1 VKKTAFAL
9 IVLILA
15 LALPARAE
23 VALDMKLF
31 FYGPATGQGGGAIV
45 ATSLSLKSL
54 RMKPEEMQDAQVA
67 FTPEAILARLRQ
79 SFNNPG
85 LTLLTSGD
93 LLWRAEGPPSVV
105 QVVQVDGRDYALI
118 LTPRPLP
125 GVVNFKVGVVE
136 KGGAE
141 KIKNVLLDTE
151 IVLPDREVAMLGFRD
166 SRENSYFV
174 AFYVRARKDSLAKDA
189 LRLPPGERPKLIKDA
204 KPAYPTEAFEK
215 GIEGTVVLEAVIG
228 VDGRVKAVQT
238 LSSPAPVLAEAA
250 KIAVNQWAFAPYL
263 IKGKAKEVAFTVTL
277 SFRLDPEHKAKTA
290 GNALTRLEESQ
301 VPKTVKMVMPVYP
314 EEARKNK
321 IQGVV
326 KLETVIDESGKVRAL
341 RTLESPDQNL
351 TEAALAAV
359 KVWEYE
365 PFIQD
370 GKAKGAIFTVT
381 VTFVLK

>member
-1 VKKTAFAL
+1 
-9 IVLILA
+9 
-15 LALPARAE
+15 
-23 VALDMKLF
+23 
-31 FYGPATGQGGGAIV
+31 V

-54 RMKPEEMQDAQVA
+54 RMKPDEMQGAQVT
-67 FTPEAILARLRQ
+67 FTPEAILARLRA

-93 LLWRAEGPPSVV
+93 LLWRADGPPSVV

-118 LTPRPLP
+118 LTPRPVP
-125 GVVNFKVGVVE
+125 GTVNFKVGVVE

-141 KIKNVLLDTE
+141 KIKKVLLDTE

-189 LRLPPGERPKLIKDA
+189 LRLPPGERPRKIKDA
-204 KPAYPTEAFEK
+204 KPAYPAEAQEK

-228 VDGRVKAVQT
+228 ADGRVKAAQT

-250 KIAVNQWAFAPYL
+250 KAAVNGWIYEPYR
-263 IKGKAKEVAFTVTL
+263 IKGKAKEVAFTVTM
-277 SFRLDPEHKAKTA
+277 SFRLDKESKAKID
-290 GNALTRLEESQ
+290 GNALARLEESQ
-301 VPKTVKMVMPVYP
+301 VPKTVKMVMPAYP
-314 EEARKNK
+314 EEARKNR

-351 TEAALAAV
+351 TAAALAAV

-370 GKAKGAIFTVT
+370 GKAKGAIFTVI
-381 VTFVLK
+381 VSFVLR